1 MWAGQAPFG
10 RALKLKPS
18 RSEKREMVQT
28 LGSFELFSRC
38 NRADLIALVDA
49 GRPFTVPA
57 HWAIMSEGDAAGS
70 LYAITRGRA
79 RVFRGREPISEVG
92 PGEIIG
98 EMSLLSGR
106 PRRATVTSTSRMAG
120 LRVATDDV
128 TELFARHPR
137 LLAAVKQTYETRVAS
152 ASDST
157 PEYPTP

>member
-1 MWAGQAPFG
+1 
-10 RALKLKPS
+10 
-18 RSEKREMVQT
+18 MVQI
-28 LGSFELFSRC
+28 LGGFEMFARC
-38 NRADLIALVDA
+38 NRDDLVALVDA

-57 HWAIMSEGDAAGS
+57 HWAIMTEGDAAGS
-70 LYAITRGRA
+70 FYAITRGRA
-79 RVFRGREPISEVG
+79 RVFRGREAIAEVG

-120 LRVATDDV
+120 LRVATDEV

-137 LLAAVKQTYETRVAS
+137 LLAALQHTYETRVAR
-152 ASDST
+152 APEST